1 MYYVVVD
8 YTDSASSKSLTAQ
21 AQYPP
26 SCWLGWHSVNYFILK
41 KYKTNDKSKKKINL
55 ILFENCVSAYWLTK
69 RISAKIVIDHMDI
82 KNHSLTLKEQPSEIS
97 AWVCSLIQL
106 QYFENLNLRLKLFV
120 SIVFDMQIAN
130 FVI

>member
-1 MYYVVVD
+1 MTKV
-8 YTDSASSKSLTAQ
+8 
-21 AQYPP
+21 
-26 SCWLGWHSVNYFILK
+26 I
-41 KYKTNDKSKKKINL
+41 KKINL
-55 ILFENCVSAYWLTK
+55 ILFENCVSAYWLTT

-82 KNHSLTLKEQPSEIS
+82 KIIRGHSLTLKEQPSEIG

>member
-1 MYYVVVD
+1 MTKV
-8 YTDSASSKSLTAQ
+8 
-21 AQYPP
+21 
-26 SCWLGWHSVNYFILK
+26 I
-41 KYKTNDKSKKKINL
+41 KKINL
-55 ILFENCVSAYWLTK
+55 ILFENCVSAYWLTT